1 MTESTYDGSKPS
13 KKDKKGEVDE
23 EAVAPVPKNY
33 RILKNINVDIKQRE
47 MVGIVGGIG
56 SGKSTLAQAI
66 LGEVLKESGEVNVG
80 GTIGYVPQTSWIR
93 NDTIR
98 GNIIMDNPSKFVES
112 KYNSIIDKSA
122 LKVDIDILEAG
133 DMTEIGAKG
142 INLSGGQK
150 QRVSL
155 ARAAY
160 SASDIYIIDDS
171 LSALDAEVS
180 QNVFRNL
187 ILGEMG
193 NATRIFITHELHL
206 LNNSQINTSTYIYI
220 YIYISTGDERWRN
233 YRTGNIRGAKWHE
246 WGICKAI
253 EFKKRGEW

>member
-1 MTESTYDGSKPS
+1 MTESTYDGSKP
-13 KKDKKGEVDE
+13 KKDKKGAEDDVARDE
-23 EAVAPVPKNY
+23 EAVAPSLKNY
-33 RILKNINVDIKQRE
+33 RILKNINVDIKQGE

-98 GNIIMDNPSKFVES
+98 GNIIMDNPSKFEQT

-193 NATRIFITHELHL
+193 NATRIFITHEIHL
-206 LNNSQINTSTYIYI
+206 LNNPQINTSTHIYTNIYI
-220 YIYISTGDERWRN
+220 YIY
-233 YRTGNIRGAKWHE
+233 
-246 WGICKAI
+246 
-253 EFKKRGEW
+253 